1 MKTLALALLAAPFA
15 PFALAAADPS
25 PIFNGKDLSGW
36 KCEPNLHWKAAGGVL
51 VGQSDPD
58 KKGSLL
64 LTEKDYGDFTFE
76 TEVRWAGEIDSGV
89 LFRKPQLQ
97 VQFGV
102 SRSLKKDMT
111 CAFYTGGKDKYP
123 EAGHAKGIDRLL
135 KAGDWNTVRIRAK
148 GTTFTVWLNGEK
160 VSEFSDPKYTDP
172 APIGLQV
179 HGGLDM
185 KVEFRNI
192 RIAAE

>member
-1 MKTLALALLAAPFA
+1 MKCRSLALLLLSPL
-15 PFALAAADPS
+15 ALAAAEPA
-25 PIFNGKDLSGW
+25 PIFNGKDLTGW
-36 KCEPNLHWKAAGGVL
+36 TCEPNLHWNVADGIL

-64 LTEKDYGDFTFE
+64 STEREYGDFIFE
-76 TEVRWAGEIDSGV
+76 TDVRWSGEIDSGV

-97 VQFGV
+97 VQFGI
-102 SRSLKKDMT
+102 SRSLKKDLT

-135 KAGDWNTVRIRAK
+135 KAGDWNTVRIQAK
-148 GTTFTVWLNGEK
+148 GTAFTVWLNGEK
-160 VSEFSDPKYTDP
+160 VSEFSDPKYSGP
-172 APIGLQV
+172 APIAVQV

-192 RIAAE
+192 RAAAE